1 MTVNEFAD
9 TVIQL
14 PAEQQNTFFEILK
27 NQLSEEDWL
36 TTVKF
41 ISLHGM
47 FLNPDKYTAMKNA
60 VKDTLSEVIFN
71 GI

>member
-1 MTVNEFAD
+1 MTYIEFAE
-9 TVIQL
+9 TINNL
-14 PAEQQNTFFEILK
+14 PIPQQNAFFETLK
-27 NQLSEEDWL
+27 NYLSEEDWL

-47 FLNPDKYTAMKNA
+47 FHNPDKYTAMKDA
-60 VKDTLSEVIFN
+60 VKDTLLEVIFG

>member
-1 MTVNEFAD
+1 MSPYEFAE
-9 TVIQL
+9 TVTNL
-14 PAEQQNTFFEILK
+14 PVEQQNTFFETLK
-27 NQLSEEDWL
+27 NYLSEEDWL

-47 FLNPDKYTAMKNA
+47 FHNPDKYTAMKNA
-60 VKDTLSEVIFN
+60 VKDALVEVIYN